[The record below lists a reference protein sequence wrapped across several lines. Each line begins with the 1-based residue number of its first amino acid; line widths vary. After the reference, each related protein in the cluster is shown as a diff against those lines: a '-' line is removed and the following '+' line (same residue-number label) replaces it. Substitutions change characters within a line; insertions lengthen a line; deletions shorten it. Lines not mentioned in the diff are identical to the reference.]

1 MQEHEWAQGGCR
13 GKGDKTQ
20 RTARESQRKRSCHGA
35 GKSAGLHERLRRARG
50 RARAREEAALEDR
63 GQGQG
68 RGTTAVS
75 PAALSEALTGEKT

>member
-1 MQEHEWAQGGCR
+1 MGSGRCR
-13 GKGDKTQ
+13 GKETRPRRQQG
-20 RTARESQRKRSCHGA
+20 RAGGREA
-35 GKSAGLHERLRRARG
+35 ATGLGRVLASMRGCWRARA